1 LSRARSAGH
10 SARSTTVLPEAL
22 PQPLPLPPSDYISLA
37 TAYKDLNAPL
47 GAVGVSSLVAANQ
60 AITSGN
66 SAYKSYLKAMR
77 KFTSGRDALATDMKT
92 VLNSSV
98 SGLPPA
104 PAHPAAAAGR
114 RLTQQA
120 LQLIGAARHMVAK

>member
-1 LSRARSAGH
+1 M
-10 SARSTTVLPEAL
+10 P
-22 PQPLPLPPSDYISLA
+22 
-37 TAYKDLNAPL
+37 PL

-60 AITSGN
+60 ANTSGN

-98 SGLPPA
+98 SGLPPTA
-104 PAHPAAAAGR
+104 PAHPAAAADR